1 MSRAT
6 LTTLLA
12 LAAGLALAPSAHG
25 CTLAAPATQ
34 DPVEAAQQRVRSA
47 DVAIYGVV
55 SSVRML
61 DDAAEADAP
70 RPIGQDFEARVRV
83 TRVFRGM
90 TVRVI
95 RVRGNT
101 DGATC
106 GIGLLRV
113 RQRVGLLLDRPA
125 RPFQVSLASRTTL
138 SELLQGTEGRW
149 RSPL

>member
-1 MSRAT
+1 MARAT
-6 LTTLLA
+6 LTIFAALTAVLA
-12 LAAGLALAPSAHG
+12 LSPAARA
-25 CTLAAPATQ
+25 CTLPQSVGGT
-34 DPVEAAQQRVRSA
+34 EASRAELRLRSA

-61 DDAAEADAP
+61 AVPAEADAP
-70 RPIGQDFEARVRV
+70 APIGQDFEARVRV

-101 DGATC
+101 DGASC

-113 RQRVGLLLDRPA
+113 RQRVGLLLDRPG
-125 RPFQVSLASRTTL
+125 RPFPVSLGSRTTL
-138 SELLQGTEGRW
+138 SELLRGAHGRW
-149 RSPL
+149 RGPL